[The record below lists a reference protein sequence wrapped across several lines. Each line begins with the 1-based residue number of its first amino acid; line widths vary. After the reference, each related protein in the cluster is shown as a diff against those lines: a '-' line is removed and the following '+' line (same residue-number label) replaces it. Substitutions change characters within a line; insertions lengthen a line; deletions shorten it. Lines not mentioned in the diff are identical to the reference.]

1 MANHKGFEDALVA
14 YRKWTKS
21 RPLKRDVQ
29 QSNKQVS
36 AVSKFYDAIT
46 PFYELGWGQSFHF
59 SPRQPGE
66 GLVPAQIRHEQ
77 GLAQLLGLQPGMKV
91 LDVGCGVGGPLVTI
105 AKESGASVTGLNYN
119 EHQINR
125 CEEALLAEGLAEQ
138 CDVLQAD
145 FFDVP
150 LPGGFYDA
158 AYVFEASC
166 HAHDATALFREIF
179 RLLRP
184 GGTVAT
190 VSWCLTDRYDHS
202 NDRHREVRE
211 GVEVGNAIASLR
223 TVEEELAAV
232 EGAGFELLSHVD
244 QVADCDERTPW
255 YMSLQGRDLSFSSV
269 ARIPIGR
276 AVLTGACRLLEWMR
290 VLPKGVG
297 ATSGFLMDA
306 ADSLVASG
314 ELGIFTPNY
323 LIHAQKPESQ
333 A

>member
-1 MANHKGFEDALVA
+1 MANGNSFEDALVA
-14 YRKWTKS
+14 YREWADS
-21 RPLKRDVQ
+21 RAKKRDEQ
-29 QSNKQVS
+29 QSNNQS
-36 AVSKFYDAIT
+36 NAVSEFYNAIT
-46 PFYELGWGQSFHF
+46 PFYELGWGQRFHF

-77 GLAQLLGLQPGMKV
+77 GLAHLLELKPGMKV

-105 AKESGASVTGLNYN
+105 AQESGASITGLNYN

-125 CEEALLAEGLAEQ
+125 CKETLQEKGLEEQ

-145 FFDVP
+145 FLNTP
-150 LPGGFYDA
+150 LPDSSYDA
-158 AYVFEASC
+158 AYIFEASC
-166 HAHDATALFREIF
+166 HADDATALFREIF

-184 GGTVAT
+184 GGCVAT
-190 VSWCLTDRYDHS
+190 VSWCLTDLYDHS
-202 NDRHREVRE
+202 NYRHREVRE

-223 TVEEELAAV
+223 TIAQELNAIEA
-232 EGAGFELLSHVD
+232 AGFELLSHVD

-255 YMSLQGRDLSFSSV
+255 YMSLQGRDLSLSSLG
-269 ARIPIGR
+269 RIPIGR
-276 AVLTGACRLLEWMR
+276 AILTGASRMLEWLH

-297 ATSGFLMDA
+297 ATSAFLMDA
-306 ADSLVASG
+306 ADALVASG

-323 LIHAQKPESQ
+323 LILARKPASQ